1 MVTVI
6 HALDPN
12 KHMQLPEQTKSSA
25 GDFSEDSDS
34 DSKQSAE
41 LLSFKHYHFKSAA
54 SFDAGSI
61 PAERPESFFRSF
73 PNNVYFKQEDF
84 LHNTHYGDCYDTITW
99 WTHRVAFIGSF
110 SVSKWVHLNWGDD
123 GLLYMLLKMYSLL
136 KEHGRIIIEYQSWS
150 SYRKKRAYCS
160 EIAAVYPTLRLR
172 PEAIPTILER
182 LGMQL
187 ISNRKPTSNVNIP
200 SHITKGFNRNIAV
213 LRRVGDA
220 LPLDFREVTVT
231 NLREKYDVKSLIE
244 GLEEAW
250 HVCCRKQNN
259 SSNSSS
265 WDWPQD
271 RPAKQ
276 ASLRHSSSRR
286 KRRQRISSPQ
296 CCRKVR

>member
-1 MVTVI
+1 M
-6 HALDPN
+6 
-12 KHMQLPEQTKSSA
+12 
-25 GDFSEDSDS
+25 
-34 DSKQSAE
+34 
-41 LLSFKHYHFKSAA
+41 
-54 SFDAGSI
+54 
-61 PAERPESFFRSF
+61 
-73 PNNVYFKQEDF
+73 
-84 LHNTHYGDCYDTITW
+84 
-99 WTHRVAFIGSF
+99 
-110 SVSKWVHLNWGDD
+110 HLNWGDD

-265 WDWPQD
+265 RDWPQD
-271 RPAKQ
+271 RSAKQ
-276 ASLRHSSSRR
+276 ASLHHSSSRR

-296 CCRKVR
+296 CCRRVR